1 MHSSIK
7 NKGEVYPFQDNSSI
21 SENSLSKAL
30 FPEAKRKQVQAE
42 DIIASISKIFIWSS
56 EGLVQKELT
65 SDTSNETVFVKF
77 EKDTDIVLFRKLG
90 SQWFTGNFVG
100 VLSLGNDCCIEI
112 YSRFEHDK
120 HDKQDKHDKHK
131 FAFINHMLN
140 KIYDLNDL
148 FLTQGGNNKTELNF
162 ECLLKLRFLSKLKNA
177 YREGEYKSYEKVH
190 KDDTSPRGT
199 IDIARHIKLNL
210 CPENYKVAYSYN
222 EYTSKN
228 SYIYLVRLCY
238 EMLFQNGKKPK
249 GKEVDDLLFKSQ
261 DYWSYD
267 KRQIIH
273 KNENKPITSPLFKC
287 HRELQKFCLDMLRHK
302 KMTLDSFGTEDG
314 KYGVLIDCAW
324 LWEEY
329 VATLLKDYFIHK
341 TMSSKDKDSLF
352 VDEQG
357 GGIQRIIPDYIGKN
371 SIPVIADA
379 KYMNLYGKRDLQDEQ
394 RNSVY
399 YKTVMYMQRY
409 QAKLGMIFYPSKSEG
424 DNAEDKSQATIE
436 AIKTQEND
444 KGSKNPTNNES
455 INSIDINNNNINNS
469 NEIKERNKTKANVDR
484 WYIGS
489 NVIND
494 NSLNDNPKFDL
505 ISLNLNCLSCE
516 KNDKEKSSEGD
527 VTKELCRAE
536 ESFKSAVKESIE
548 SLNKILETTGKLK
561 G

>member
-1 MHSSIK
+1 MPSSTHNNGK
-7 NKGEVYPFQDNSSI
+7 VNSFRDNSPI
-21 SENSLSKAL
+21 SKNNLFDEL
-30 FPEAKRKQVQAE
+30 FPKDKKPKEQAKDNVGTEEKFAK
-42 DIIASISKIFIWSS
+42 IIMWSS
-56 EGLVQKELT
+56 ESMVQKELT
-65 SDTSNETVFVKF
+65 YDHGPSNVTVFVKD
-77 EKDTDIVLFRKLG
+77 KDTDIVLFRKLG

-100 VLSLGNDCCIEI
+100 VLSLGNDGSIEI
-112 YSRFEHDK
+112 YSRFEDDNHR
-120 HDKQDKHDKHK
+120 

-162 ECLLKLRFLSKLKNA
+162 DLLLKLSFLSKLKNA

-190 KDDTSPRGT
+190 KNDTSPRGT

-249 GKEVDDLLFKSQ
+249 VKEVDDLLFKSQ

-287 HRELQKFCLDMLRHK
+287 HRDLQKFCLDVLKHK

-341 TMSSKDKDSLF
+341 TMSSKEKDNLF
-352 VDEQG
+352 VDEKG
-357 GGIQRIIPDYIGKN
+357 KGFQRIIPDYVGKN
-371 SIPVIADA
+371 FLPVIADA

-409 QAKLGMIFYPSKSEG
+409 QAKLGMIFYPSISEG
-424 DNAEDKSQATIE
+424 DNAEDKSQATTQ
-436 AIKTQEND
+436 AIKTQENA
-444 KGSKNPTNNES
+444 KGSKNQTNNES
-455 INSIDINNNNINNS
+455 SNSIDIKNN
-469 NEIKERNKTKANVDR
+469 NKTKANVDR
-484 WYIGS
+484 WFIDS
-489 NVIND
+489 NVTND
-494 NSLNDNPKFDL
+494 NSGNDKARSFHL
-505 ISLNLNCLSCE
+505 ISLNLNCLT
-516 KNDKEKSSEGD
+516 DKDAVVDELSE
-527 VTKELCRAE
+527 AE
-536 ESFKSAVKESIE
+536 DSFKRAVKDSIE
-548 SLNKILETTGKLK
+548 SINKQLSTQKSLLDSSQNSSQD
-561 G
+561 

>member
-1 MHSSIK
+1 MRSSIK
-7 NKGEVYPFQDNSSI
+7 NKGMVYSFQDNSSI
-21 SENSLSKAL
+21 SENILSKAL
-30 FPEAKRKQVQAE
+30 FPKAKRKQVQAE
-42 DIIASISKIFIWSS
+42 DIVASISKIFILSS
-56 EGLVQKELT
+56 ESLVQKELT
-65 SDTSNETVFVKF
+65 PDTSNVTVFVK
-77 EKDTDIVLFRKLG
+77 DPDIVLFRKLG
-90 SQWFTGNFVG
+90 SQWFTGNYVG

-120 HDKQDKHDKHK
+120 QEKQDKHK

-148 FLTQGGNNKTELNF
+148 FLTQGCNNKTELNF
-162 ECLLKLRFLSKLKNA
+162 EFLLKLRFLSKLKNA

-190 KDDTSPRGT
+190 KNDTSPRGT

-249 GKEVDDLLFKSQ
+249 GNEVDDLLFKSQ

-287 HRELQKFCLDMLRHK
+287 HRDLQKFCLDMLRHK

-341 TMSSKDKDSLF
+341 TMSSKEKDCLF
-352 VDEQG
+352 ADEKG
-357 GGIQRIIPDYIGKN
+357 NRFQRIIPDYVGKN
-371 SIPVIADA
+371 YLPVIADA
-379 KYMNLYGKRDLQDEQ
+379 KYMDLYGSRDLQDEQ

-399 YKTVMYMQRY
+399 YKTVMYMLRY
-409 QAKLGMIFYPSKSEG
+409 QSKLGMIFYPSKSKGVIAEENSLDTAEG
-424 DNAEDKSQATIE
+424 
-436 AIKTQEND
+436 IKPQENAD
-444 KGSKNPTNNES
+444 GS
-455 INSIDINNNNINNS
+455 
-469 NEIKERNKTKANVDR
+469 KTKANVAR
-484 WYIGS
+484 WSIES
-489 NVIND
+489 ND
-494 NSLNDNPKFDL
+494 NSCNDKSRSFHL
-505 ISLNLNCLSCE
+505 ISLNLNCLSS
-516 KNDKEKSSEGD
+516 KNTNGKENTCKN
-527 VTKELCRAE
+527 VAVELSKAE
-536 ESFKSAVKESIE
+536 DSFKRAVKESIE
-548 SLNKILETTGKLK
+548 SLNKILETTGKST

>member
-7 NKGEVYPFQDNSSI
+7 NKGKVYPFQDNSSI
-21 SENSLSKAL
+21 SENNLFNTLFTKAKGQN
-30 FPEAKRKQVQAE
+30 EQAKDNDVAE
-42 DIIASISKIFIWSS
+42 EKFANIFIWSS

-65 SDTSNETVFVKF
+65 CDDTNDTDKTVFVK
-77 EKDTDIVLFRKLG
+77 DTSIVLFRKSG
-90 SQWFTGNFVG
+90 SQLVTGNYVG
-100 VLSLGNDCCIEI
+100 VLSSGNGSSIEI
-112 YSRFEHDK
+112 YSRFEDENHR
-120 HDKQDKHDKHK
+120 

-148 FLTQGGNNKTELNF
+148 LLTKGGNNKTDINLDF
-162 ECLLKLRFLSKLKNA
+162 LLKTTFLSKLRKA
-177 YREGEYKSYEKVH
+177 YREGEYKSYEKVY
-190 KDDTSPRGT
+190 KNDTAPRGT

-238 EMLFQNGKKPK
+238 EMLFEKGKKPK

-287 HRELQKFCLDMLRHK
+287 HRDLQKFCLDVLKHK
-302 KMTLDSFGTEDG
+302 KMTLDSFGTKDG

-341 TMSSKDKDSLF
+341 TMSSKEKDFLF
-352 VDEQG
+352 ADERG
-357 GGIQRIIPDYIGKN
+357 KPFLRIIPDYVGKN
-371 SIPVIADA
+371 YLPVIADA
-379 KYMNLYGKRDLQDEQ
+379 KYMDLYGRRELQDEQ

-399 YKTVMYMQRY
+399 YKTVMYMLSY
-409 QAKLGMIFYPSKSEG
+409 QSKLGMIFYPSKSKGVIAEENSLDTAEG
-424 DNAEDKSQATIE
+424 IKPQENAE
-436 AIKTQEND
+436 
-444 KGSKNPTNNES
+444 GS
-455 INSIDINNNNINNS
+455 
-469 NEIKERNKTKANVDR
+469 KTKANVDR
-484 WYIGS
+484 WSIES
-489 NVIND
+489 ND
-494 NSLNDNPKFDL
+494 NSCNDKARLFHL
-505 ISLNLNCLSCE
+505 ISLNLNCLSS
-516 KNDKEKSSEGD
+516 KNTNGKENTCKN
-527 VTKELCRAE
+527 VAVELSKAE
-536 ESFKSAVKESIE
+536 DSFKRAVKESIE
-548 SLNKILETTGKLK
+548 SLNKILETTGKST

>member
-190 KDDTSPRGT
+190 KNDTSPRGT

-249 GKEVDDLLFKSQ
+249 GNEVDDLLFKSQ

-287 HRELQKFCLDMLRHK
+287 HRDLQKFCLDMLRHK

-341 TMSSKDKDSLF
+341 TMSSKEKDCLF
-352 VDEQG
+352 ADEMG
-357 GGIQRIIPDYIGKN
+357 KPFQRIIPDYVGKN
-371 SIPVIADA
+371 YLPVIADA
-379 KYMNLYGKRDLQDEQ
+379 KYMNLYGKRDLKDEQ

-399 YKTVMYMQRY
+399 YKTVMYMLRY
-409 QAKLGMIFYPSKSEG
+409 QAKLGMIFYPSISEG
-424 DNAEDKSQATIE
+424 DNAEENSLDTE
-436 AIKTQEND
+436 EGIKPQENAE
-444 KGSKNPTNNES
+444 GS
-455 INSIDINNNNINNS
+455 
-469 NEIKERNKTKANVDR
+469 KTKANVAR
-484 WYIGS
+484 WSIES
-489 NVIND
+489 ND
-494 NSLNDNPKFDL
+494 NSCNDKVRSFHL
-505 ISLNLNCLSCE
+505 ISLNLNCLT
-516 KNDKEKSSEGD
+516 DKDAVFDELSE
-527 VTKELCRAE
+527 AE
-536 ESFKSAVKESIE
+536 DSFKRAVKESIE
-548 SLNKILETTGKLK
+548 SLNKILENTGKST

>member
-1 MHSSIK
+1 MPSSTHNNGK
-7 NKGEVYPFQDNSSI
+7 VNSFRDNSPI
-21 SENSLSKAL
+21 SKNNLFDEL
-30 FPEAKRKQVQAE
+30 FPKDKKPKEQAKDNVGTEEKFAK
-42 DIIASISKIFIWSS
+42 IIMWSS
-56 EGLVQKELT
+56 EGMVQKELT
-65 SDTSNETVFVKF
+65 YDHGPSNVTVFVKD
-77 EKDTDIVLFRKLG
+77 KDTDIVLFRKLG

-100 VLSLGNDCCIEI
+100 VLSLGNDGSIEI
-112 YSRFEHDK
+112 YSRFEDDNHR
-120 HDKQDKHDKHK
+120 

-162 ECLLKLRFLSKLKNA
+162 DLLLKLSFLSKLKNA

-190 KDDTSPRGT
+190 KNDTSPRGT

-249 GKEVDDLLFKSQ
+249 VKEVDDLLFKSQ

-287 HRELQKFCLDMLRHK
+287 HRDLQKFCLDVLKHK

-341 TMSSKDKDSLF
+341 TMSSKEKDNLF
-352 VDEQG
+352 VDEKG
-357 GGIQRIIPDYIGKN
+357 KGFQRIIPDYVGKN
-371 SIPVIADA
+371 FLPVIADA

-409 QAKLGMIFYPSKSEG
+409 QAKLGMIFYPSISEG
-424 DNAEDKSQATIE
+424 DNAEDKSQATTQ
-436 AIKTQEND
+436 AIKTQENA
-444 KGSKNPTNNES
+444 KGSKNQTNNES
-455 INSIDINNNNINNS
+455 SNSIDIKNN
-469 NEIKERNKTKANVDR
+469 NKTKANVDR
-484 WYIGS
+484 WFIDS
-489 NVIND
+489 NVTND
-494 NSLNDNPKFDL
+494 NSGYDKARSFHL
-505 ISLNLNCLSCE
+505 ISLNLNCLT
-516 KNDKEKSSEGD
+516 DKDAVVDELSE
-527 VTKELCRAE
+527 AE
-536 ESFKSAVKESIE
+536 DSFKRAVKDSIE
-548 SLNKILETTGKLK
+548 SINKQLSTKKSLLDSSQNSSQD
-561 G
+561 

>member
-7 NKGEVYPFQDNSSI
+7 NKGKVYSFQDNSSI
-21 SENSLSKAL
+21 SENNLFNTLFTKAKGQN
-30 FPEAKRKQVQAE
+30 EQAKDNDVAE
-42 DIIASISKIFIWSS
+42 EKFANIFIWSS

-65 SDTSNETVFVKF
+65 CDDTNDTDKTVFVK
-77 EKDTDIVLFRKLG
+77 DTSIVLFRKSG
-90 SQWFTGNFVG
+90 SQLVTGNYVG
-100 VLSLGNDCCIEI
+100 VLSSGNGSSIEI

-120 HDKQDKHDKHK
+120 QEKQDKHK

-148 FLTQGGNNKTELNF
+148 FLTQGCNNKTELNF
-162 ECLLKLRFLSKLKNA
+162 EFLLKLRFLSKLKNA

-190 KDDTSPRGT
+190 KNDTSPRGT

-287 HRELQKFCLDMLRHK
+287 HRDLQKFCLDVLKHK

-329 VATLLKDYFIHK
+329 VATLLKDYFTHK
-341 TMSSKDKDSLF
+341 TMSSKDKDFLF

-399 YKTVMYMQRY
+399 YKTVMYMLRY
-409 QAKLGMIFYPSKSEG
+409 QSKLGMIFYPSKSE
-424 DNAEDKSQATIE
+424 DVNAKDESKAKTQD
-436 AIKTQEND
+436 IKTKENV

-455 INSIDINNNNINNS
+455 SNSIDIKNN
-469 NEIKERNKTKANVDR
+469 NKTKANVDR
-484 WYIGS
+484 WSIES
-489 NVIND
+489 DD
-494 NSLNDNPKFDL
+494 NSGNDKARSFHL
-505 ISLNLNCLSCE
+505 ISLNLNCLT
-516 KNDKEKSSEGD
+516 DKDAVVDELSE
-527 VTKELCRAE
+527 AE
-536 ESFKSAVKESIE
+536 DSFKRAVKESIE
-548 SLNKILETTGKLK
+548 SLNKILENTGKST

>member
-1 MHSSIK
+1 MPSSTHNNGK
-7 NKGEVYPFQDNSSI
+7 VNSFRDNSPI
-21 SENSLSKAL
+21 SKNNLFDEL
-30 FPEAKRKQVQAE
+30 FPKDKKPKEQAKDNVGTEEKFAK
-42 DIIASISKIFIWSS
+42 IIMWSS
-56 EGLVQKELT
+56 EGMVQKELT
-65 SDTSNETVFVKF
+65 YDHGPSNVTVFVKD
-77 EKDTDIVLFRKLG
+77 KDTDIVLFRKLG

-100 VLSLGNDCCIEI
+100 VLSLGNDGSIEI
-112 YSRFEHDK
+112 YSRFEDDNHR
-120 HDKQDKHDKHK
+120 

-162 ECLLKLRFLSKLKNA
+162 DLLLKLSFLSKLKNA

-190 KDDTSPRGT
+190 KNDTSPRGT

-238 EMLFQNGKKPK
+238 EMLFKNGKKPK
-249 GKEVDDLLFKSQ
+249 VKEVDDLLFKSQ

-287 HRELQKFCLDMLRHK
+287 HRDLQKFCLDVLKHK

-341 TMSSKDKDSLF
+341 TMSSKEKDNLF
-352 VDEQG
+352 VDEKG
-357 GGIQRIIPDYIGKN
+357 KGFQRIIPDYVGKN
-371 SIPVIADA
+371 FLPVIADA

-409 QAKLGMIFYPSKSEG
+409 QAKLGMIFYPSISEG
-424 DNAEDKSQATIE
+424 DNAEDKSQATTQ
-436 AIKTQEND
+436 AIKTQENA
-444 KGSKNPTNNES
+444 KGSKNQTNNES
-455 INSIDINNNNINNS
+455 SNSIDIKNN
-469 NEIKERNKTKANVDR
+469 NKTKANVDR
-484 WYIGS
+484 WFIDS
-489 NVIND
+489 NVTND
-494 NSLNDNPKFDL
+494 NSGYDKARSFHL
-505 ISLNLNCLSCE
+505 ISLNLNCLT
-516 KNDKEKSSEGD
+516 DKDAVVDELSE
-527 VTKELCRAE
+527 AE
-536 ESFKSAVKESIE
+536 DSFKRAVKDSIE
-548 SLNKILETTGKLK
+548 SINKQLSTQKSLLDSSQNSSQD
-561 G
+561 

>member
-30 FPEAKRKQVQAE
+30 FPEAKRKQVQSE
-42 DIIASISKIFIWSS
+42 DIVASISKIFIWSS

-120 HDKQDKHDKHK
+120 QDKQDKHK

-177 YREGEYKSYEKVH
+177 YREGEYKSYEKVY
-190 KDDTSPRGT
+190 KNDTAPRGT

-222 EYTSKN
+222 EYTSRN

-238 EMLFQNGKKPK
+238 EMLFEKVKKPNGK
-249 GKEVDDLLFKSQ
+249 EIDDLLFKSQ

-287 HRELQKFCLDMLRHK
+287 HRDLQKFCLDVLKHK

-341 TMSSKDKDSLF
+341 TMSSKEKDCLF
-352 VDEQG
+352 ADEMG
-357 GGIQRIIPDYIGKN
+357 KPIQRIIPDYVGKN
-371 SIPVIADA
+371 YLPVIADA

-399 YKTVMYMQRY
+399 YKTVMYMLRY
-409 QAKLGMIFYPSKSEG
+409 QSKLGMIFYPSKSKGVIAEENSLDTAEG
-424 DNAEDKSQATIE
+424 IKPQENAE
-436 AIKTQEND
+436 
-444 KGSKNPTNNES
+444 GS
-455 INSIDINNNNINNS
+455 
-469 NEIKERNKTKANVDR
+469 KTKANVDR
-484 WYIGS
+484 WSIES
-489 NVIND
+489 ND
-494 NSLNDNPKFDL
+494 NSCNDKARSFHL
-505 ISLNLNCLSCE
+505 ISLNLNCLT
-516 KNDKEKSSEGD
+516 DKDAVVDELSE
-527 VTKELCRAE
+527 AE
-536 ESFKSAVKESIE
+536 DSFKRAVKESIE
-548 SLNKILETTGKLK
+548 SLNKILENTGKST

>member
-1 MHSSIK
+1 MLSSK
-7 NKGEVYPFQDNSSI
+7 DNNGTVYSFRDNSPI
-21 SENSLSKAL
+21 LKNNLFDAL
-30 FPEAKRKQVQAE
+30 FAKVKFA
-42 DIIASISKIFIWSS
+42 KIFIWSS

-65 SDTSNETVFVKF
+65 PDTSNVTVFVKD
-77 EKDTDIVLFRKLG
+77 KAIVLFRKLG
-90 SQWFTGNFVG
+90 SQWFTGNYVG
-100 VLSLGNDCCIEI
+100 VLSLGNDSNIEI
-112 YSRFEHDK
+112 FSRFEN
-120 HDKQDKHDKHK
+120 DKHK

-140 KIYDLNDL
+140 KIYNLDDWL
-148 FLTQGGNNKTELNF
+148 LTQGGNNKIELNF
-162 ECLLKLRFLSKLKNA
+162 ECLLKQSFLSKLKKA
-177 YREGEYKSYEKVH
+177 YCEGEYKSYEKAH
-190 KDDTSPRGT
+190 KNDTSPRGT

-238 EMLFQNGKKPK
+238 EMLFQNGIKPK

-287 HRELQKFCLDMLRHK
+287 HKDLQKFCLDILRHK

-341 TMSSKDKDSLF
+341 TMSSKDKDFLF

-394 RNSVY
+394 RNSV
-399 YKTVMYMQRY
+399 KIIINLVHL
-409 QAKLGMIFYPSKSEG
+409 LG
-424 DNAEDKSQATIE
+424 
-436 AIKTQEND
+436 
-444 KGSKNPTNNES
+444 
-455 INSIDINNNNINNS
+455 
-469 NEIKERNKTKANVDR
+469 R
-484 WYIGS
+484 
-489 NVIND
+489 
-494 NSLNDNPKFDL
+494 
-505 ISLNLNCLSCE
+505 
-516 KNDKEKSSEGD
+516 
-527 VTKELCRAE
+527 
-536 ESFKSAVKESIE
+536 
-548 SLNKILETTGKLK
+548 
-561 G
+561 

>member
-1 MHSSIK
+1 MPSSTNNNGK
-7 NKGEVYPFQDNSSI
+7 VNSFRDNSPI
-21 SENSLSKAL
+21 PENSLFDAL
-30 FPEAKRKQVQAE
+30 FSEDKRQKEKAQDNVGAEEKFAK
-42 DIIASISKIFIWSS
+42 IIMWSS
-56 EGLVQKELT
+56 EGMVQKELT
-65 SDTSNETVFVKF
+65 YDHGPSNVTVFVKD
-77 EKDTDIVLFRKLG
+77 KDTDIVLFRKLG

-100 VLSLGNDCCIEI
+100 VLSLGNDGSIEI
-112 YSRFEHDK
+112 YSRFEDDNHR
-120 HDKQDKHDKHK
+120 

-140 KIYDLNDL
+140 KIYDINDL

-162 ECLLKLRFLSKLKNA
+162 DLLLKLSFLSKLKNA

-190 KDDTSPRGT
+190 KNDTSPRGT

-249 GKEVDDLLFKSQ
+249 VKEVDDLLFKSQ

-287 HRELQKFCLDMLRHK
+287 HRDLQKFCLDVLKHK

-341 TMSSKDKDSLF
+341 TMSSKEKDNLF
-352 VDEQG
+352 VDEKG
-357 GGIQRIIPDYIGKN
+357 KGFQRIIPDYVGKN
-371 SIPVIADA
+371 SLPVIADA

-424 DNAEDKSQATIE
+424 DNAEDKSQATTQ
-436 AIKTQEND
+436 AIKTQENA
-444 KGSKNPTNNES
+444 KGSKNQTNNES
-455 INSIDINNNNINNS
+455 YNSIDINNNNNV
-469 NEIKERNKTKANVDR
+469 NEIKERSKTKANVDR
-484 WYIGS
+484 WYIES
-489 NVIND
+489 KDNCCND
-494 NSLNDNPKFDL
+494 KARSFHR
-505 ISLNLNCLSCE
+505 ISLNLNCLSS
-516 KNDKEKSSEGD
+516 KNTNGKENTCKN
-527 VTKELCRAE
+527 VARELSKAE
-536 ESFKSAVKESIE
+536 DSFKRAVKESIE
-548 SLNKILETTGKLK
+548 SLNKILETTGKST

>member
-1 MHSSIK
+1 MPKCKSKTGKLYFS
-7 NKGEVYPFQDNSSI
+7 QDNSTI
-21 SENSLSKAL
+21 SENNNSLFNTLFSKAKGQK
-30 FPEAKRKQVQAE
+30 EQAQDNDGAE
-42 DIIASISKIFIWSS
+42 EKLAKIFIWSS

-65 SDTSNETVFVKF
+65 SDSTNGTVFV
-77 EKDTDIVLFRKLG
+77 KDTDIVLFRKLG
-90 SQWFTGNFVG
+90 SQWFTGNYVG
-100 VLSLGNDCCIEI
+100 ILSLGNDSCIEI
-112 YSRFEHDK
+112 YSRFEDDEHR
-120 HDKQDKHDKHK
+120 

-140 KIYDLNDL
+140 KIYDLNDWL
-148 FLTQGGNNKTELNF
+148 LTQGGNNKTDLNLDL
-162 ECLLKLRFLSKLKNA
+162 LLKLSFLSKLKNA

-190 KDDTSPRGT
+190 KNDTAPRGT

-238 EMLFQNGKKPK
+238 EMLFEKGKKPK

-287 HRELQKFCLDMLRHK
+287 HRDLQKFCLDVLKHK

-341 TMSSKDKDSLF
+341 TMSSKEKDYLF
-352 VDEQG
+352 ADEKG
-357 GGIQRIIPDYIGKN
+357 NRFQRIIPDYVGKN
-371 SIPVIADA
+371 SLPVIADA
-379 KYMNLYGKRDLQDEQ
+379 KYMDLYGSRDLQDEQ

-399 YKTVMYMQRY
+399 YKTVMYMLRY
-409 QAKLGMIFYPSKSEG
+409 QSKLGMIFYPSISEG
-424 DNAEDKSQATIE
+424 DNAEDKSKA
-436 AIKTQEND
+436 KTQDINTKENA

-455 INSIDINNNNINNS
+455 SNSIDINNNNINNS

-494 NSLNDNPKFDL
+494 NSLNDNPRFDL
-505 ISLNLNCLSCE
+505 ISLNLNCLS
-516 KNDKEKSSEGD
+516 SE
-527 VTKELCRAE
+527 KELGRAE

>member
-1 MHSSIK
+1 MPSSTHNNGK
-7 NKGEVYPFQDNSSI
+7 VNSFRDNSPI
-21 SENSLSKAL
+21 SKNNLFDEL
-30 FPEAKRKQVQAE
+30 FPKDKKPKEQAKDNVGTEEKFAK
-42 DIIASISKIFIWSS
+42 IIMWSS
-56 EGLVQKELT
+56 EGMVQKELT
-65 SDTSNETVFVKF
+65 YDHGPSNVTVFVKD
-77 EKDTDIVLFRKLG
+77 KDTDIVLFRKLG

-100 VLSLGNDCCIEI
+100 VLSLGNDGSIEI
-112 YSRFEHDK
+112 YSRFEDDNHR
-120 HDKQDKHDKHK
+120 

-162 ECLLKLRFLSKLKNA
+162 DLLLKLSFLSELKNA

-190 KDDTSPRGT
+190 KNDTSPRGT

-249 GKEVDDLLFKSQ
+249 VKEVDDLLFKSQ

-287 HRELQKFCLDMLRHK
+287 HRDLQKFCLDVLKHK

-341 TMSSKDKDSLF
+341 TMSSKEKDNLF
-352 VDEQG
+352 VDEKG
-357 GGIQRIIPDYIGKN
+357 KGFQRIIPDYVGKN
-371 SIPVIADA
+371 FLPVIADA

-409 QAKLGMIFYPSKSEG
+409 QAKLGMIFYPSISEG
-424 DNAEDKSQATIE
+424 DNAEDKSQATTQ
-436 AIKTQEND
+436 AIKTQENA
-444 KGSKNPTNNES
+444 KGSKNQTNNES
-455 INSIDINNNNINNS
+455 SNSIDIKNN
-469 NEIKERNKTKANVDR
+469 NKTKANVDR
-484 WYIGS
+484 WFIDS
-489 NVIND
+489 NVTND
-494 NSLNDNPKFDL
+494 NSGNDKARSFHL
-505 ISLNLNCLSCE
+505 ISLNLNCLT
-516 KNDKEKSSEGD
+516 DKDAVVDELSE
-527 VTKELCRAE
+527 AE
-536 ESFKSAVKESIE
+536 DSFKRAVKDSIE
-548 SLNKILETTGKLK
+548 SINKQLSTQKSLLDSSQNSSQD
-561 G
+561 

>member
-1 MHSSIK
+1 MSSSTHNNGKINSFRDNSPIPESNLFDALFSEDK
-7 NKGEVYPFQDNSSI
+7 RQKEQAQDNVG
-21 SENSLSKAL
+21 
-30 FPEAKRKQVQAE
+30 AKVKFA
-42 DIIASISKIFIWSS
+42 KIFIWSS
-56 EGLVQKELT
+56 VGLVQKEL
-65 SDTSNETVFVKF
+65 SDATNGTVFV
-77 EKDTDIVLFRKLG
+77 KDTDIVLFRKLG

-100 VLSLGNDCCIEI
+100 VLSLGNDSCIEI
-112 YSRFEHDK
+112 YSRFEDV
-120 HDKQDKHDKHK
+120 KHK

-140 KIYDLNDL
+140 KIYDLNDWL
-148 FLTQGGNNKTELNF
+148 LTQGGNNKTDLNLDL
-162 ECLLKLRFLSKLKNA
+162 LLKLSFLSKLKNA

-190 KDDTSPRGT
+190 KNDTAPRGT

-238 EMLFQNGKKPK
+238 EMLFEKGKKPK

-287 HRELQKFCLDMLRHK
+287 HRDLQKFCLDVLKHK

-341 TMSSKDKDSLF
+341 TMSSKEKDYLF
-352 VDEQG
+352 ADEKG
-357 GGIQRIIPDYIGKN
+357 NRFQRIIPDYVGKN
-371 SIPVIADA
+371 SLPVIADA
-379 KYMNLYGKRDLQDEQ
+379 KYMDLYGRRDLQDEQ

-399 YKTVMYMQRY
+399 YKTVMYMLRY
-409 QAKLGMIFYPSKSEG
+409 QAKLGMIFYPSISEG
-424 DNAEDKSQATIE
+424 DNAEENSLDTE
-436 AIKTQEND
+436 EGIKPQENAKD
-444 KGSKNPTNNES
+444 IKNQTNNES
-455 INSIDINNNNINNS
+455 YNSIDINNN
-469 NEIKERNKTKANVDR
+469 NEIKERNKTKAKVDR

-489 NVIND
+489 NVVND
-494 NSLNDNPKFDL
+494 NSLNDNPRFDL
-505 ISLNLNCLSCE
+505 ISLNLNCLSSKE
-516 KNDKEKSSEGD
+516 NDIEKSSKD
-527 VTKELCRAE
+527 AVAKELGMSEA
-536 ESFKSAVKESIE
+536 SFKRAVKESIDSINK
-548 SLNKILETTGKLK
+548 SLELTEQYTE
-561 G
+561 

>member
-1 MHSSIK
+1 MPSSTHNNGK
-7 NKGEVYPFQDNSSI
+7 VNSFQDNSPI
-21 SENSLSKAL
+21 SENSLFDALFSKAKG
-30 FPEAKRKQVQAE
+30 PKEQAQDNVGAE
-42 DIIASISKIFIWSS
+42 EKHAKIFIWSS

-65 SDTSNETVFVKF
+65 YDATNGAVFL
-77 EKDTDIVLFRKLG
+77 KDKDIDIVLFRKLG

-100 VLSLGNDCCIEI
+100 VLSLDNDSSIEI
-112 YSRFEHDK
+112 FSRFEN
-120 HDKQDKHDKHK
+120 DKHK

-140 KIYDLNDL
+140 KIYDLNDWL
-148 FLTQGGNNKTELNF
+148 LTQGGNNKTDLNLDL
-162 ECLLKLRFLSKLKNA
+162 LLKLSFLSKLKNA

-190 KDDTSPRGT
+190 KNDTSPRGT
-199 IDIARHIKLNL
+199 IDIARHIKLNM

-249 GKEVDDLLFKSQ
+249 VKEVDDLLFKSQ

-287 HRELQKFCLDMLRHK
+287 HRDLQKFCLDVLKHK

-341 TMSSKDKDSLF
+341 TMSSKEKDNLF
-352 VDEQG
+352 VDEKG
-357 GGIQRIIPDYIGKN
+357 KGFQRIIPDYVGKN
-371 SIPVIADA
+371 FLPVIADA

-409 QAKLGMIFYPSKSEG
+409 QAKLGMIFYPSISEG
-424 DNAEDKSQATIE
+424 DNAEDKSQATTQ
-436 AIKTQEND
+436 AIKTQENA
-444 KGSKNPTNNES
+444 KGSKNQTINES
-455 INSIDINNNNINNS
+455 SNSIDIKNN
-469 NEIKERNKTKANVDR
+469 NKTKANVDR
-484 WYIGS
+484 WFIDS
-489 NVIND
+489 NVTND
-494 NSLNDNPKFDL
+494 NSGNDKARSFHL
-505 ISLNLNCLSCE
+505 ISLNLNCLT
-516 KNDKEKSSEGD
+516 DKDAVVDELSE
-527 VTKELCRAE
+527 AE
-536 ESFKSAVKESIE
+536 DSFKRAVKDSIE
-548 SLNKILETTGKLK
+548 SINKQLSTQKSLLDSSQNSSQD
-561 G
+561 

>member
-1 MHSSIK
+1 MPSSTHNNGK
-7 NKGEVYPFQDNSSI
+7 VNSFQDNSPI
-21 SENSLSKAL
+21 SENSLFDALFSKAKGQK
-30 FPEAKRKQVQAE
+30 EQAQDNVGAE
-42 DIIASISKIFIWSS
+42 EKHAKIFIWSS
-56 EGLVQKELT
+56 EGFVQKELT
-65 SDTSNETVFVKF
+65 SDATNGTVFVN
-77 EKDTDIVLFRKLG
+77 DTDIVLFRKLG
-90 SQWFTGNFVG
+90 SQWFTGNYVG
-100 VLSLGNDCCIEI
+100 VLSLGNDSCIEI
-112 YSRFEHDK
+112 YSRFEDEN
-120 HDKQDKHDKHK
+120 HK

-140 KIYDLNDL
+140 KIYDLNDWL
-148 FLTQGGNNKTELNF
+148 LTQGGYNKTDINLDL
-162 ECLLKLRFLSKLKNA
+162 LLKLSFLSKLKNA

-190 KDDTSPRGT
+190 KNDTSPRGT

-249 GKEVDDLLFKSQ
+249 GNEVDDLLFKSQ

-273 KNENKPITSPLFKC
+273 INENKPITSPLFKC

-329 VATLLKDYFIHK
+329 VATLLKDFFIHK
-341 TMSSKDKDSLF
+341 TMSSKEKDFLF
-352 VDEQG
+352 ADEKG
-357 GGIQRIIPDYIGKN
+357 NRFQRIIPDYVGKN
-371 SIPVIADA
+371 SLPVIADA
-379 KYMNLYGKRDLQDEQ
+379 KYMDLYGRRELQDEQ

-399 YKTVMYMQRY
+399 YKTVMYMLRY
-409 QAKLGMIFYPSKSEG
+409 QSKLGMIFYPSISEG
-424 DNAEDKSQATIE
+424 DNAEDKSKA
-436 AIKTQEND
+436 KTQDINTKENA

-455 INSIDINNNNINNS
+455 SDSIDINNNNINNS

-494 NSLNDNPKFDL
+494 NSLNDNPRFDL
-505 ISLNLNCLSCE
+505 ISLNLNCLS
-516 KNDKEKSSEGD
+516 SE
-527 VTKELCRAE
+527 KELGRAE

>member
-1 MHSSIK
+1 MPSSTHNNGK
-7 NKGEVYPFQDNSSI
+7 VNSFRDNSPI
-21 SENSLSKAL
+21 SKNNLFDEL
-30 FPEAKRKQVQAE
+30 FPKDKKPKEQAKDNVGTEEKFAK
-42 DIIASISKIFIWSS
+42 IIMWSS
-56 EGLVQKELT
+56 EGMVQKELT
-65 SDTSNETVFVKF
+65 YDHGPSNVTVFVKD
-77 EKDTDIVLFRKLG
+77 KDTDIVLFRKLG

-100 VLSLGNDCCIEI
+100 VLSLGNDGSIEI
-112 YSRFEHDK
+112 YSRFEDDNHR
-120 HDKQDKHDKHK
+120 

-162 ECLLKLRFLSKLKNA
+162 DLLLKLSFLSKLKNA

-190 KDDTSPRGT
+190 KNDTSPRGT

-249 GKEVDDLLFKSQ
+249 VKEVDDLLFKSQ

-287 HRELQKFCLDMLRHK
+287 HRDLQKFCLDVLKHK

-314 KYGVLIDCAW
+314 KYGVLIDSAW

-341 TMSSKDKDSLF
+341 TMSSKEKDNLF
-352 VDEQG
+352 VDEKG
-357 GGIQRIIPDYIGKN
+357 KGFQRIIPDYVGKN
-371 SIPVIADA
+371 FLPVIADA

-409 QAKLGMIFYPSKSEG
+409 QAKLGMIFYPSISEG
-424 DNAEDKSQATIE
+424 DNAEDKSQATTQ
-436 AIKTQEND
+436 AIKTQENA
-444 KGSKNPTNNES
+444 KGSKNQTNNES
-455 INSIDINNNNINNS
+455 SNSIDIKNN
-469 NEIKERNKTKANVDR
+469 NKTKANVDR
-484 WYIGS
+484 WFIDS
-489 NVIND
+489 NVTND
-494 NSLNDNPKFDL
+494 NSGNDKARSFHL
-505 ISLNLNCLSCE
+505 ISLNLNCLT
-516 KNDKEKSSEGD
+516 DKDAVVDELSE
-527 VTKELCRAE
+527 AE
-536 ESFKSAVKESIE
+536 DSFKRAVKDSIE
-548 SLNKILETTGKLK
+548 SINKQLSTQKSLLDSSQNSSQD
-561 G
+561 

>member
-1 MHSSIK
+1 MSNCNSKKREI
-7 NKGEVYPFQDNSSI
+7 NSFQDNSPI
-21 SENSLSKAL
+21 SENKNNLFNTLFTKAKGQK
-30 FPEAKRKQVQAE
+30 EQAKDNNVAE
-42 DIIASISKIFIWSS
+42 EKLAKIFIWSS
-56 EGLVQKELT
+56 EGLVQKEL
-65 SDTSNETVFVKF
+65 SDATNGSVFVKD
-77 EKDTDIVLFRKLG
+77 KDIVLFRKLG

-100 VLSLGNDCCIEI
+100 VLSLGNDSIEI
-112 YSRFEHDK
+112 YSRFEDEE
-120 HDKQDKHDKHK
+120 HK

-140 KIYDLNDL
+140 KIYDLNDWL
-148 FLTQGGNNKTELNF
+148 LTQGGNNKTDLNF
-162 ECLLKLRFLSKLKNA
+162 DLLLKLSFLSKLKNA

-190 KDDTSPRGT
+190 KNDTAPRGT

-238 EMLFQNGKKPK
+238 EMLFEKGKKPK

-287 HRELQKFCLDMLRHK
+287 HRDLQKFCLDMLRHK

-329 VATLLKDYFIHK
+329 IATLLKDYFIHK
-341 TMSSKDKDSLF
+341 TMSSKEKDCLF
-352 VDEQG
+352 ADEKG
-357 GGIQRIIPDYIGKN
+357 EPFQRIIPDYVGKN
-371 SIPVIADA
+371 YLPVIADA
-379 KYMNLYGKRDLQDEQ
+379 KYMNLYGIRDLQDEQ

-399 YKTVMYMQRY
+399 YKTVMYMLRY
-409 QAKLGMIFYPSKSEG
+409 QSKLGMIFYPSKSE
-424 DNAEDKSQATIE
+424 DVNAKDESKAKTQD
-436 AIKTQEND
+436 IKTKENV

-455 INSIDINNNNINNS
+455 SNSIDIKNN
-469 NEIKERNKTKANVDR
+469 NKTKANVAR
-484 WYIGS
+484 WSIES
-489 NVIND
+489 DD
-494 NSLNDNPKFDL
+494 NSCNDKARSFHL
-505 ISLNLNCLSCE
+505 ISLNLNCLTD
-516 KNDKEKSSEGD
+516 KNAVFDELSE
-527 VTKELCRAE
+527 AE
-536 ESFKSAVKESIE
+536 DSFKRAVKESIE
-548 SLNKILETTGKLK
+548 SLNKILENTGKST

>member
-1 MHSSIK
+1 MPSSTHNNGK
-7 NKGEVYPFQDNSSI
+7 VNSFRDNSPI
-21 SENSLSKAL
+21 SKNNLFDEL
-30 FPEAKRKQVQAE
+30 FPKDKKPKEQAKDNVGTEEKFAK
-42 DIIASISKIFIWSS
+42 IIMWSS
-56 EGLVQKELT
+56 EGMVQKELT
-65 SDTSNETVFVKF
+65 YDHGPSNVTVFVKD
-77 EKDTDIVLFRKLG
+77 KDTDIVLFRKLG

-100 VLSLGNDCCIEI
+100 VLSLGNDGSIEI
-112 YSRFEHDK
+112 YSRFEDDNHR
-120 HDKQDKHDKHK
+120 

-162 ECLLKLRFLSKLKNA
+162 DLLLKLSFLSKLKNA

-190 KDDTSPRGT
+190 KNDTSPRGT

-249 GKEVDDLLFKSQ
+249 VKEVDDLLFKSQ

-287 HRELQKFCLDMLRHK
+287 HRDLQKFCLDVLKHK

-341 TMSSKDKDSLF
+341 TMSSKEKDNLF
-352 VDEQG
+352 VDEKG
-357 GGIQRIIPDYIGKN
+357 KGFQRIIPDYVGKN
-371 SIPVIADA
+371 FLPVIADA
-379 KYMNLYGKRDLQDEQ
+379 KYMNLYGRRDLQDEQ

-409 QAKLGMIFYPSKSEG
+409 QAKLGMIFYPSISEG
-424 DNAEDKSQATIE
+424 DNAEDKSQATTQ
-436 AIKTQEND
+436 AIKTQENA
-444 KGSKNPTNNES
+444 KGSKNQTNNES
-455 INSIDINNNNINNS
+455 SNSIDIKNN
-469 NEIKERNKTKANVDR
+469 NKTKANVDR
-484 WYIGS
+484 WFIDS
-489 NVIND
+489 NVTND
-494 NSLNDNPKFDL
+494 NSGNDKARSFHL
-505 ISLNLNCLSCE
+505 ISLNLNCLT
-516 KNDKEKSSEGD
+516 DKDAVVDELSE
-527 VTKELCRAE
+527 AE
-536 ESFKSAVKESIE
+536 DSFKRAVKDSIE
-548 SLNKILETTGKLK
+548 SINKQLSTQKSLLDSSQNSSQD
-561 G
+561 

>member
-1 MHSSIK
+1 MPSNTHNNGKVNS
-7 NKGEVYPFQDNSSI
+7 FRDNSPI
-21 SENSLSKAL
+21 SKNNLFDEL
-30 FPEAKRKQVQAE
+30 FPKDKKPKEQAKDNVGTEEKFAK
-42 DIIASISKIFIWSS
+42 IIMWSS
-56 EGLVQKELT
+56 EGMVQKELT
-65 SDTSNETVFVKF
+65 YDHGPSNVTVFVKD
-77 EKDTDIVLFRKLG
+77 KDTDIVLFRKLG

-100 VLSLGNDCCIEI
+100 VLSLGNDGSIEI
-112 YSRFEHDK
+112 YSRFEDDNHR
-120 HDKQDKHDKHK
+120 

-148 FLTQGGNNKTELNF
+148 FLTQGGNNKTELNIDL
-162 ECLLKLRFLSKLKNA
+162 LLKLSFLSKLKNA

-190 KDDTSPRGT
+190 KNDTSPRGT

-249 GKEVDDLLFKSQ
+249 VKEVDDLLFKSQ

-287 HRELQKFCLDMLRHK
+287 HRDLQKFCLDVLKHK

-341 TMSSKDKDSLF
+341 TMSSKEKDNLF
-352 VDEQG
+352 VDEKG
-357 GGIQRIIPDYIGKN
+357 KGFQRIIPDYVGKN
-371 SIPVIADA
+371 FLPVIADA

-409 QAKLGMIFYPSKSEG
+409 QAKLGMIFYPSISEG
-424 DNAEDKSQATIE
+424 DNAEDKSQATTQ
-436 AIKTQEND
+436 AIKTQENA
-444 KGSKNPTNNES
+444 KGSKNQTNNES
-455 INSIDINNNNINNS
+455 SNSIDIKNN
-469 NEIKERNKTKANVDR
+469 NKTKANVDR
-484 WYIGS
+484 WFIDS
-489 NVIND
+489 NVTND
-494 NSLNDNPKFDL
+494 NSGNDKARSFHL
-505 ISLNLNCLSCE
+505 ISLNLNCLT
-516 KNDKEKSSEGD
+516 DKDAVVDELSE
-527 VTKELCRAE
+527 AE
-536 ESFKSAVKESIE
+536 DSFKRAVKDSIE
-548 SLNKILETTGKLK
+548 SINKQLSTQKSLLDSSQNSSQD
-561 G
+561 

>member
-1 MHSSIK
+1 MPSSTHNNGK
-7 NKGEVYPFQDNSSI
+7 VNSFRDNSPI
-21 SENSLSKAL
+21 PENSLFDAL
-30 FPEAKRKQVQAE
+30 FSEDKRQKEQAQDNVGAKVKFA
-42 DIIASISKIFIWSS
+42 KIFIWSS
-56 EGLVQKELT
+56 EGMVQKELT
-65 SDTSNETVFVKF
+65 YDATNGAVFVKD
-77 EKDTDIVLFRKLG
+77 KDTDIVLFRKLG

-100 VLSLGNDCCIEI
+100 VLSLDNDSSIEI
-112 YSRFEHDK
+112 FSRFEN
-120 HDKQDKHDKHK
+120 DKHK

-140 KIYDLNDL
+140 KIYDLNDWL
-148 FLTQGGNNKTELNF
+148 LTQGGSNKTDLNF
-162 ECLLKLRFLSKLKNA
+162 DLLLKLSFLSKLKNA
-177 YREGEYKSYEKVH
+177 YSEGEYKSYEKVH
-190 KDDTSPRGT
+190 KNDTSPRGT

-287 HRELQKFCLDMLRHK
+287 HSELQKFCLDMLRHK

-329 VATLLKDYFIHK
+329 IATLLKDYFIHK
-341 TMSSKDKDSLF
+341 TMSSKDKDCLF

-357 GGIQRIIPDYIGKN
+357 YRFQRIIPDYIGKN

-394 RNSVY
+394 RNCVY
-399 YKTVMYMQRY
+399 YKTVMYMLRY
-409 QAKLGMIFYPSKSEG
+409 QSKLGMIFYPSTSEG
-424 DNAEDKSQATIE
+424 ANAEDNSLDTSEDIKPQEKAEGCKTPTCIEGNNSSNGNETIE
-436 AIKTQEND
+436 
-444 KGSKNPTNNES
+444 S
-455 INSIDINNNNINNS
+455 
-469 NEIKERNKTKANVDR
+469 NKTKAKVDR

-489 NVIND
+489 NVVND
-494 NSLNDNPKFDL
+494 NSLNDNPRFDL
-505 ISLNLNCLSCE
+505 ISLNLNCLSSKE
-516 KNDKEKSSEGD
+516 NDIEKSYKVAVDDEIS
-527 VTKELCRAE
+527 KAE
-536 ESFKSAVKESIE
+536 DSFKRAVKDSIE
-548 SLNKILETTGKLK
+548 SLNKILENTGKST

>member
-1 MHSSIK
+1 MPSNTHNNGKVNS
-7 NKGEVYPFQDNSSI
+7 FRDNSPI
-21 SENSLSKAL
+21 SKNNLFDEL
-30 FPEAKRKQVQAE
+30 FPKDKKPKEQAKDNVGTEEKFAK
-42 DIIASISKIFIWSS
+42 IIMWSS
-56 EGLVQKELT
+56 EGMVQKELT
-65 SDTSNETVFVKF
+65 YDHGPSNVTVFVKD
-77 EKDTDIVLFRKLG
+77 KDTDIVLFRKLG

-100 VLSLGNDCCIEI
+100 VLSLGNDGSIEI
-112 YSRFEHDK
+112 YSRFEDDNHR
-120 HDKQDKHDKHK
+120 

-162 ECLLKLRFLSKLKNA
+162 DLLLKLSFLSKLKNA

-190 KDDTSPRGT
+190 KNDTSPRGT

-249 GKEVDDLLFKSQ
+249 VKEVDDLLFKSQ

-287 HRELQKFCLDMLRHK
+287 HRDLQKFCLDVLKHK

-341 TMSSKDKDSLF
+341 TMSSKEKDNLF
-352 VDEQG
+352 VDEKG
-357 GGIQRIIPDYIGKN
+357 KGFQRIIPDYVGKN
-371 SIPVIADA
+371 FLPVIADA

-409 QAKLGMIFYPSKSEG
+409 QAKLGMIFYPSISEG
-424 DNAEDKSQATIE
+424 DNAEDKSQATTQ
-436 AIKTQEND
+436 AIKTQENA
-444 KGSKNPTNNES
+444 KGSKNQTNNES
-455 INSIDINNNNINNS
+455 SNSIDIKNN
-469 NEIKERNKTKANVDR
+469 NKTKANVDR
-484 WYIGS
+484 WFIDS
-489 NVIND
+489 NVTND
-494 NSLNDNPKFDL
+494 NSGNDKARSFHL
-505 ISLNLNCLSCE
+505 ISLNLNCLT
-516 KNDKEKSSEGD
+516 DKDAVVDELSE
-527 VTKELCRAE
+527 AE
-536 ESFKSAVKESIE
+536 DSFKRAVKDSIE
-548 SLNKILETTGKLK
+548 SINKQLSTQKSLLDSSQNSSQD
-561 G
+561 

>member
-7 NKGEVYPFQDNSSI
+7 NKGKVYSFQDNSSI
-21 SENSLSKAL
+21 SENNLFNTLFTKAKGQN
-30 FPEAKRKQVQAE
+30 EQAKDNDVAE
-42 DIIASISKIFIWSS
+42 EKFANIFIWSS

-65 SDTSNETVFVKF
+65 CDDTNDTDKTVFVK
-77 EKDTDIVLFRKLG
+77 DTSIVLFRKSG
-90 SQWFTGNFVG
+90 SQLVTGNYVG
-100 VLSLGNDCCIEI
+100 ILSSGNGSSIEI

-120 HDKQDKHDKHK
+120 QEKQDKHK

-148 FLTQGGNNKTELNF
+148 FLTQGCNNKTELNF
-162 ECLLKLRFLSKLKNA
+162 EFLLKLRFLSKLKNA

-190 KDDTSPRGT
+190 KNDTSPRGT

-287 HRELQKFCLDMLRHK
+287 HRDLQKFCLDVLKHK

-329 VATLLKDYFIHK
+329 VATLLKDYFTHK
-341 TMSSKDKDSLF
+341 TMSSKDKDFLF

-399 YKTVMYMQRY
+399 YKTVMYMLRY
-409 QAKLGMIFYPSKSEG
+409 QSKLGMIFYPSKSE
-424 DNAEDKSQATIE
+424 DVNAKDESKAKTQD
-436 AIKTQEND
+436 IKTKENV

-455 INSIDINNNNINNS
+455 SNSIDIKNN
-469 NEIKERNKTKANVDR
+469 NKTKANVDR
-484 WYIGS
+484 WSIES
-489 NVIND
+489 DD
-494 NSLNDNPKFDL
+494 NSCNDKARSFHL
-505 ISLNLNCLSCE
+505 ISLNLNCLT
-516 KNDKEKSSEGD
+516 DKDAVVDELSE
-527 VTKELCRAE
+527 AE
-536 ESFKSAVKESIE
+536 DSFKRAVKESIE
-548 SLNKILETTGKLK
+548 SLNKILENTGKST

>member
-1 MHSSIK
+1 MPKCKSKTGKLYFS
-7 NKGEVYPFQDNSSI
+7 QDNSTI
-21 SENSLSKAL
+21 SENNNSLFNTLFSKAKGQKEL
-30 FPEAKRKQVQAE
+30 AQDNDGAE
-42 DIIASISKIFIWSS
+42 EKLAKIFIWSS

-65 SDTSNETVFVKF
+65 SDSTNGTVFV
-77 EKDTDIVLFRKLG
+77 KDTDIVLFRKLG
-90 SQWFTGNFVG
+90 SQWFTGNYVG
-100 VLSLGNDCCIEI
+100 ILSLGNDSCIEI
-112 YSRFEHDK
+112 YSRFEDV
-120 HDKQDKHDKHK
+120 KHK

-140 KIYDLNDL
+140 KIYDLNDWL
-148 FLTQGGNNKTELNF
+148 LTQGGNNKTDLNLDL
-162 ECLLKLRFLSKLKNA
+162 LLKLSFLSKLKNA

-190 KDDTSPRGT
+190 KNDTAPRGT

-222 EYTSKN
+222 EYTSRN

-238 EMLFQNGKKPK
+238 EMLFEKGKKPK

-287 HRELQKFCLDMLRHK
+287 HRDLQKFCLDVLKHK

-329 VATLLKDYFIHK
+329 VATLIKDYFIHK
-341 TMSSKDKDSLF
+341 TMSSKEKDYLF
-352 VDEQG
+352 ADERG
-357 GGIQRIIPDYIGKN
+357 KPFQRIIPDYVGKN
-371 SIPVIADA
+371 YLPVIADA
-379 KYMNLYGKRDLQDEQ
+379 KYMDLYGRRELQDEQ

-399 YKTVMYMQRY
+399 YKTVMYMLRY
-409 QAKLGMIFYPSKSEG
+409 QSKLGMIFYPSISEG
-424 DNAEDKSQATIE
+424 DNAEDKSKAKTQAIM
-436 AIKTQEND
+436 TQENA
-444 KGSKNPTNNES
+444 ES
-455 INSIDINNNNINNS
+455 SNSIDINNNNINNS
-469 NEIKERNKTKANVDR
+469 NNVNELNESNKTKANVAR
-484 WYIGS
+484 WSIES
-489 NVIND
+489 ND
-494 NSLNDNPKFDL
+494 NSCNDKARSFHL
-505 ISLNLNCLSCE
+505 ISLNLNCLS
-516 KNDKEKSSEGD
+516 SE
-527 VTKELCRAE
+527 KELGRAE

>member
-1 MHSSIK
+1 MPKCKSKTGNLYFS
-7 NKGEVYPFQDNSSI
+7 QDNSTI
-21 SENSLSKAL
+21 SENNNSLFNTLFSKAKGQKEQAQDNDGAEEKL
-30 FPEAKRKQVQAE
+30 AK
-42 DIIASISKIFIWSS
+42 ISIWSS

-65 SDTSNETVFVKF
+65 SDSTNGTVFV
-77 EKDTDIVLFRKLG
+77 KDTDIVLFRKLG
-90 SQWFTGNFVG
+90 SQWFTGNYVG
-100 VLSLGNDCCIEI
+100 ILSLGNDSCIEI
-112 YSRFEHDK
+112 YSRFEDV
-120 HDKQDKHDKHK
+120 KHK

-140 KIYDLNDL
+140 KIYDLNDWL
-148 FLTQGGNNKTELNF
+148 LTQGGNNKTDLNLDL
-162 ECLLKLRFLSKLKNA
+162 LLKLSFLSKLKNA

-190 KDDTSPRGT
+190 KNDTAPRGT

-238 EMLFQNGKKPK
+238 EMLFEKGKKPK
-249 GKEVDDLLFKSQ
+249 GKEIDDLLFKSQ

-287 HRELQKFCLDMLRHK
+287 HRDLQKFCLDVLKHK
-302 KMTLDSFGTEDG
+302 KMTLDSFGTENG

-341 TMSSKDKDSLF
+341 TMSSKEKDFLF
-352 VDEQG
+352 ADEKG
-357 GGIQRIIPDYIGKN
+357 NRFQRIIPDYVGKN
-371 SIPVIADA
+371 SLPVIADA
-379 KYMNLYGKRDLQDEQ
+379 KYMDLYGRRELQDEQ

-399 YKTVMYMQRY
+399 YKTVMYMLRY
-409 QAKLGMIFYPSKSEG
+409 QSKLGMIFYPSISEG
-424 DNAEDKSQATIE
+424 DNAEDKSKA
-436 AIKTQEND
+436 KTQDINTKENA

-455 INSIDINNNNINNS
+455 SNSIDINNNNINNS

-494 NSLNDNPKFDL
+494 NSLNDNPRFDL
-505 ISLNLNCLSCE
+505 ISLNLNCLS
-516 KNDKEKSSEGD
+516 SE
-527 VTKELCRAE
+527 KELGRAE